1 MSIDL
6 QLVATLADLLAPRRH
21 VLVGTNAAPHYAAA
35 LLARQR
41 GDGCPRVTVIG
52 GGARDSFLTD
62 DLTEIFHCA
71 AQGRFDGFV
80 VGGGQIDGR
89 ANINLVGV
97 GTHPRMEVRFPGSHG
112 TPLLYL
118 MIPNI
123 VIFRSGHSRK
133 ALVEQVD
140 FISAP
145 GVSGPEVHR
154 PGGPTQ
160 LLTDRALF
168 DFDKAR
174 ARFTLRSVHAGQVL
188 DDVVAETGFG
198 FDRPEIVPCTPS
210 PNPQTLRAILDEV
223 CPMLHDI
230 YPQFA
235 RSLREAAARQ
245 LGRACA

>member
-1 MSIDL
+1 MNLDL

-35 LLARQR
+35 LLARHR
-41 GDGCPRVTVIG
+41 GNGSPRVTAIG
-52 GGARDSFLTD
+52 SGRDSFLTD

-80 VGGGQIDGR
+80 VGGGQIDGH

-97 GTHPRMEVRFPGSHG
+97 GTHPRMDVRFPGSHG
-112 TPLLYL
+112 TPLLFL

-123 VIFRSGHSRK
+123 VIFRAGHSRR
-133 ALVEQVD
+133 ALVDRVD

-168 DFDKAR
+168 DFDRAR
-174 ARFTLRSVHAGQVL
+174 ARFILRCVHEGQSPAGVA
-188 DDVVAETGFG
+188 AETGFT
-198 FDRPEIVPCTPS
+198 FDQPMIVPTTPAVTAE
-210 PNPQTLRAILDEV
+210 TLRAIHDQV
-223 CPMLHDI
+223 CPALQDV
-230 YPQFA
+230 YPQLA
-235 RSLREAAARQ
+235 RSLSDAAERG
-245 LGRACA
+245 LGRAS